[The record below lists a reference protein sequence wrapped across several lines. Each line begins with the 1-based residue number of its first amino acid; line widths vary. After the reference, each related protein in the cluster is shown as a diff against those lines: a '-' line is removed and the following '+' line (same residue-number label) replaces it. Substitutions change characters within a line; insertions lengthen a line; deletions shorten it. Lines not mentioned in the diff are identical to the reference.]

1 MKILMVYPDYE
12 NTFWGFKRI
21 LRLLGKK
28 ASFPPLGIL
37 TVGAMLPDQ
46 WEKKLVDMNTD
57 KLEEKDIK
65 WADYVFVSA
74 MIVQKETAKK
84 VIELAKKLGKPVV
97 AGGPLFTTGHE
108 NFPEVDHLV
117 LGEVEDYF
125 HEVIK
130 DMEEGKLKKMYQN
143 TGFPSIS
150 KSVIPDWSLIK
161 TSYYNSL
168 CIQFSRGC
176 PFNCEFCDVV
186 QLNGRIP
193 RLKSVSQILDELE
206 ALYKAGW
213 RAGVFFVDDNFIGN
227 KSKLKKDY
235 LPAIIEWQKKRKY
248 PLSFNTQVSIN
259 LSDDKELIELMSQAG
274 FTAVF
279 VGIETPDAESLN
291 ECSKVQNK
299 GRDLIKC
306 VKTIQNGGLEVQGGF
321 IVGFDS
327 DNISI
332 FQRQIDFIQ
341 KSGIVTAMV
350 GILTALPKTRLY
362 QRLKESKRLVKV
374 ASGNN
379 TGTGSL
385 NFVPKM
391 DKEIL
396 VNGYKKI
403 LSTIYS
409 PKSYYER
416 IKTLLKEYKPL
427 KVKTPK
433 LRLYHIR
440 ALISSVW
447 LLGIKQKGRRYFW
460 KLLLWCLVRRPGMLS
475 YAVGFSFIGLH
486 FRTLDNGLTSNA

>member
-12 NTFWGFKRI
+12 NTFWGFKGI
-21 LRLLGKK
+21 LKFIGKK
-28 ASFPPLGIL
+28 AAYPPLGLI
-37 TVGAMLPDQ
+37 TIGGMLPLH
-46 WEKKLVDMNTD
+46 WEKKLIDMNTD

-65 WADYVFVSA
+65 WADYVFLSA
-74 MIVQKETAKK
+74 MIVQKETARK
-84 VIELAKKLGKPVV
+84 VIALAKKFGKPVV
-97 AGGPLFTTGHE
+97 AGGPLFTTGYE
-108 NFPEVDHLV
+108 DFPEVDHLV
-117 LGEVEDYF
+117 LGEVEGYF
-125 HEVIK
+125 HEVL
-130 DMEEGKLKKMYQN
+130 DDLENGRMKKMYQN
-143 TGFPSIS
+143 TGFPVIS
-150 KSVIPDWSLIK
+150 KSAIPDWSLIK

-193 RLKSVSQILDELE
+193 RLKSVNQILDELE
-206 ALYKAGW
+206 AIYNTGW

-227 KSKLKKDY
+227 KTKLKKDY
-235 LPAIIEWQKKRKY
+235 LPAVIEWQRKKKY

-259 LSDDKELIELMSQAG
+259 LADDKELIKLMSQAG
-274 FTAVF
+274 FTSVF

-291 ECSKVQNK
+291 ECGKVQNE
-299 GRDLIKC
+299 GRDLIQC
-306 VKTIQNGGLEVQGGF
+306 VKTIQNRGLEVQAGF

-362 QRLKESKRLVKV
+362 QRLKESKRLVKT

-379 TGTGSL
+379 TGTGAL

-396 VNGYKKI
+396 INGYKKI

-409 PKSYYER
+409 PKSYYAR
-416 IKTLLKEYKPL
+416 IKTLLKEYKPV
-427 KVKTPK
+427 KIKTPK

-440 ALISSVW
+440 AFLSSIW

-460 KLLLWCLVRRPGMLS
+460 KLLLWCLVRRPVMFP

-486 FRTLDNGLTSNA
+486 FRSLDMA